1 MRRALPWFGV
11 ATAAV
16 AVLVVTTLVFVPSV
30 WFGSASPR
38 CTPAVPSYFADQLVL
53 VACGTTEPVG
63 PDHYWVI
70 GIPRMSDDQTLYG
83 FYVGSAALGAY
94 LLNGSQVLELLA
106 NPHPTAPPAASFWSC
121 TTGASCA
128 VNVEI
133 PPSPGQYS
141 LALEN
146 LGPTNASAR
155 WSQSLVL
162 AYTPSLPAIA

>member
-1 MRRALPWFGV
+1 MAAAAVGALVV
-11 ATAAV
+11 ATL
-16 AVLVVTTLVFVPSV
+16 VLVPSL
-30 WFGSASPR
+30 WFGSPPAR
-38 CTPAVPSYFADQLVL
+38 CNPAVPSYFSDQLVL
-53 VACGTTEPVG
+53 VACGTTEPIG
-63 PDHYWVI
+63 ADHYWVI
-70 GIPRMSDDQTLYG
+70 GIPRMSDDQSLYG
-83 FYVGSAALGAY
+83 LYAGSASLGAY

-106 NPHPTAPPAASFWSC
+106 DPHPSAPPPASFWSC

-146 LGPTNASAR
+146 LGPTNASVR
-155 WSQSLVL
+155 WSESLLL